1 MKKII
6 EISES
11 EYVYLFLNN
20 IIIKRDSEKFVFP
33 IDSIDV
39 LIFENDRT
47 TLSIPVIN
55 ELVEKKVNIIICKNH
70 LPQSLIIPYNGYYNN
85 KVFQEQ
91 IKWDISYKTKTWQ
104 EIIKLKIQRS
114 LNLLKAIKKIS
125 FEDETKMQEYFH
137 EVQPY
142 DINNREGH
150 AAKLYFKILFGK
162 NFIRDHDGSDKIN
175 ILLNYG
181 YMVLLSYVARILCG
195 KGLDNRLGIY
205 HKSFNNNFPLACDL
219 MEPYRYWVDHIVYN
233 HINAEFLSFQDFK
246 ETLFKSFAQHIEYK
260 GKQIKFSKYI
270 EFEIMDILNLKEN
283 QKENTAESDQSQY

>member
-20 IIIKRDSEKFVFP
+20 IVIKKDNEKFVFP
-33 IDSIDV
+33 IDTVDV
-39 LIFENDRT
+39 LIFENDRAT
-47 TLSIPVIN
+47 ISIPVIN

-70 LPQSLIIPYNGYYNN
+70 LPQSLIIPYSGYYNN
-85 KVFQEQ
+85 KIFQEQ
-91 IKWDISYKTKTWQ
+91 IKWDIPYKTKTWQ

-114 LNLLKAIKKIS
+114 ISVLKSIQKINS
-125 FEDETKMQEYFH
+125 EDEAKMWDYFH
-137 EVQPY
+137 DVQPY
-142 DINNREGH
+142 DTNNREGH
-150 AAKLYFKILFGK
+150 AAKLYFKLLFGK
-162 NFIRDHDGSDKIN
+162 GFIRDQDGDDNIN

-181 YMVLLSYVARILCG
+181 YIVLLSYVARIICG

-219 MEPYRYWVDHIVYN
+219 MEPYRYWVDQIVYN
-233 HINAEFLSFQDFK
+233 HINAEFLNFQDFK
-246 ETLFKSFAQHIEYK
+246 EALFKSFSQHIEYK
-260 GKQIKFSKYI
+260 GKHIKFSKYM

-283 QKENTAESDQSQY
+283 YKEITIESDQS